1 MRPIQAQIIKDLK
14 VKAQINPEEEVSQTI
29 EYLKTYLYK
38 HNFIK
43 TWVLG
48 ISGGQDSTLVGK
60 LAQMTMD
67 EMRQETGDSSYQF
80 IALRLPYGIQRDEKD
95 AQKALEYIQPDRI
108 ITINIKEAADKM
120 AQAIENAGLLITD
133 FNKGNIKARQRMI
146 AQYAVAGQM
155 QGAVLGTD
163 HAAES
168 ITGFFTKYGD
178 GSADL
183 MPIWRLNKR
192 QGRQL
197 LKYLDAPEELYL
209 KVPIADLEDN
219 QPMQPDEVAIG
230 ITYKA
235 IDDYL
240 EGKIVDSIIAEKIE
254 AMYQKT
260 EHKRRLPITIFD
272 DFWQ

>member
-67 EMRQETGDSSYQF
+67 EMRKETGDSSYQF

-209 KVPIADLEDN
+209 KVPIADLEDD
-219 QPMQPDEVAIG
+219 QPMQPDEVALG
-230 ITYKA
+230 VTYEA

-240 EGKIVDSIIAEKIE
+240 EGKTLDSVIAEKIE